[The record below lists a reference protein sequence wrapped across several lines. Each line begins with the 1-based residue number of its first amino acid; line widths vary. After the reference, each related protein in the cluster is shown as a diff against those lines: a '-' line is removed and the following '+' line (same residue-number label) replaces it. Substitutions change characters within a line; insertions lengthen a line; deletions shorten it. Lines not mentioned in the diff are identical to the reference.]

1 MPLWNWLFN
10 PSGLTPHGFCLL
22 WSPGLIWLHALSD
35 AIIGLAYFS
44 IPLALFWFV
53 RQRRDLE
60 YRWVLY
66 LFVGFILACG
76 MTHFMTILT
85 LWVPAYGVEGLVK
98 VITALLSVGTA
109 VLLWPLVPKL
119 VALPSP
125 AQLGRLN
132 TQLSRQVG
140 EQERTARLLRNSE
153 EKVRLANAELEKRVE
168 ERTADLSAANDR
180 LIDTLAELRVA
191 KADLEIMVEERTA
204 AVHQRDLLL
213 REVYHRV
220 KNNLQI
226 IDGMVMMQSRQLDD
240 PVAKDSLQ
248 ALRSRI
254 YALGLV
260 HQQLMASTDLQTF
273 DIAPFLKELSG
284 HIVDGGTEGG
294 IELSVDA
301 CPLTVNLDF
310 AIPLGLLVTELVT
323 NSLKHAFPEGRGR
336 VSVSLTLDETEGKVV
351 LTVSDN
357 GTVDQE
363 LNGKTLYKTGLG
375 TKIVNGLVAQLNG
388 SMETKRDG
396 GMTTQIILPAPGR
409 P

>member
-1 MPLWNWLFN
+1 MSLWDWLFN

-22 WSPGLIWLHALSD
+22 WSPGLIWMHALSD
-35 AIIGLAYFS
+35 AVIGLAYFS

-53 RQRRDLE
+53 RQRKDLE
-60 YRWVLY
+60 YRWVFY

-76 MTHFMTILT
+76 MTHFMHILT

-98 VITALLSVGTA
+98 LVTALLSVGTA

-132 TQLSRQVG
+132 AELSRRVDD
-140 EQERTARLLRNSE
+140 QEYTARLLRNSE
-153 EKVRLANAELEKRVE
+153 ERVRLANAELEKRVE

-204 AVHQRDLLL
+204 ALNQRDLLL

-226 IDGMVMMQSRQLDD
+226 IDGMVMMQARQLDD
-240 PVAKDSLQ
+240 PAAKVSLQ

-260 HQQLMASTDLQTF
+260 HQQLMASSDLQTF
-273 DIAPFLKELSG
+273 DIAPFLNELSG
-284 HIVDGGTEGG
+284 HIVDGGTEGD
-294 IELSVDA
+294 IELAVDA

-323 NSLKHAFPEGRGR
+323 NSLKHAFPDGKGR
-336 VSVSLTLDETEGKVV
+336 VSVVLARDDAKGEVV

-357 GTVDQE
+357 GSAGHA
-363 LNGKTLYKTGLG
+363 LNGKILYKAGLG
-375 TKIVNGLVAQLNG
+375 TKIVTGLVGQLSG
-388 SMETKRDG
+388 RMETRMDG
-396 GMTTQIILPAPGR
+396 GMTTEIILPAPDR